1 MRNNTNG
8 IANVAFI
15 IDGYFG
21 LTLYKHIKQVLG
33 KTIDFNT
40 IVNSTCAE
48 LERRI
53 GKKCVVPTNL
63 RVYYMG
69 KNLDN
74 LNSTC
79 NRYEE
84 NLQLARFAAKSRP
97 LHGGREKGIDTMLY
111 SDVIKWAQSHTFD
124 FLVLLAG
131 DADHVILVQDLNDM
145 GIPTLLLYGEI
156 MTKGR
161 KTTGCSSELK
171 QACFHSINLF
181 NLLNRAG
188 NRPSGN
194 ATMSSKRTNH
204 IPATGFRSPSPTHKA
219 VFQATPRNNSNLLQ
233 KVQATVRQVIA
244 EKEQSQGRR
253 LAFAFQSQVG
263 TQLQRNGIN
272 LPVSL
277 GEYLASYPN
286 IFLVGAHPITQAAT
300 VSIIRGR
307 NFNSN
312 RYY

>member
-33 KTIDFNT
+33 KTVDFNT
-40 IVNSTCAE
+40 IVNSSCAE
-48 LERRI
+48 LERCI

-111 SDVIKWAQSHTFD
+111 SDVMALARSGTIN
-124 FLVLLAG
+124 FLILLSG
-131 DADHVILVQDLNDM
+131 DADHIILVQDLKEM
-145 GIPTLLLYGEI
+145 GIKTLLLYGEI
-156 MTKGR
+156 MARGR
-161 KTTGCSSELK
+161 RVTGCSSELRR
-171 QACFHSINLF
+171 ACFHSV
-181 NLLNRAG
+181 NLLN
-188 NRPSGN
+188 
-194 ATMSSKRTNH
+194 
-204 IPATGFRSPSPTHKA
+204 
-219 VFQATPRNNSNLLQ
+219 L
-233 KVQATVRQVIA
+233 
-244 EKEQSQGRR
+244 
-253 LAFAFQSQVG
+253 
-263 TQLQRNGIN
+263 
-272 LPVSL
+272 
-277 GEYLASYPN
+277 
-286 IFLVGAHPITQAAT
+286 
-300 VSIIRGR
+300 
-307 NFNSN
+307 
-312 RYY
+312 